1 MPSVLIIEDELPNIQ
16 RLEKM
21 LHVLDKNITITATL
35 QTVQASIQWLKS
47 HEQPDIIFMDI
58 RLTDGLSF
66 EIFNQVVIKAPVI
79 FITAYDEYALRAF
92 EVNGVDYLLKPL
104 EADKLEKSISK
115 AKSIA
120 GLGSNES
127 MLSLIKS
134 MQAKQLI
141 YRSRFL
147 VAYRDK
153 YILAMA
159 NNIAYF
165 TSENKATFLITYS
178 SERYMIDQ
186 TLEIL
191 EKELDPDIFFRISR
205 QFIVSLKSIHKIHQS
220 FNGQLK
226 IELLPALD
234 DGVLLSREKSNQM
247 KKWLDQSTL

>member
-21 LHVLDKNITITATL
+21 LHVLDSGITIAATI
-35 QTVQASIQWLKS
+35 QTVEASIKWLKA

-66 EIFNQVVIKAPVI
+66 EIFNQVKVTAPVI
-79 FITAYDEYALRAF
+79 FITAYDEYALKAF

-104 EADKLEKSISK
+104 EADKLERSIYK

-120 GLGSNES
+120 GLRSNES
-127 MLSLIKS
+127 ILNLVKS
-134 MQAKQLI
+134 MQAKQTI

-147 VAYRDK
+147 IAYRDK
-153 YILAMA
+153 YILVIASD
-159 NNIAYF
+159 IAYF
-165 TSENKATFLITYS
+165 SSENKATFLIMHDS
-178 SERYMIDQ
+178 QRYMVDQ

-191 EKELDPDIFFRISR
+191 EKELDPDVFFRISR

-226 IELLPALD
+226 VELSPVLD
-234 DGVLLSREKSNQM
+234 EGVLMSREKSSQL
-247 KKWLDQSTL
+247 KKWLDQSA

>member
-21 LHVLDKNITITATL
+21 LHVLDRNITVLGSL
-35 QTVQASIQWLKS
+35 QTVQASIQWLKM

-66 EIFNQVVIKAPVI
+66 EIFNQVQITAPVV
-79 FITAYDEYALRAF
+79 FITAYDEYALKAF

-104 EADKLEKSISK
+104 EADKLEKSMAK

-120 GLGSNES
+120 GLGSNEN
-127 MLSLIKS
+127 MLSLIRS
-134 MQAKQLI
+134 MQTKQPI

-153 YILAMA
+153 YILVMA
-159 NNIAYF
+159 DEIAYF
-165 TSENKATFLITYS
+165 TSENKATFLVTHQS
-178 SERYMIDQ
+178 QRYMIDQ
-186 TLEIL
+186 TLELL
-191 EKELDPDIFFRISR
+191 EKEMDPETFFRISR
-205 QFIVSLKSIHKIHQS
+205 QFIVSLKSIYKIHQS

-226 IELLPALD
+226 LELSPALD
-234 DGVLLSREKSNQM
+234 EGILMSREKSGQL
-247 KKWLDQSTL
+247 KKWLDQSSS

>member
-1 MPSVLIIEDELPNIQ
+1 MPNVLIIEDELPNIR

-21 LHVLDKNITITATL
+21 LHALDLDITIMASL
-35 QTVQASIQWLKS
+35 QTVQASIQWLKT

-66 EIFNQVVIKAPVI
+66 EIFSQVKITASVI
-79 FITAYDEYALRAF
+79 FTTAYDEYALRAF

-104 EADKLEKSISK
+104 EADKLAKSISK

-120 GLGSNES
+120 GVGSNES
-127 MLSLIKS
+127 MLGVIKS
-134 MQAKQLI
+134 VQAKHPI

-153 YILAMA
+153 YILVMI
-159 NNIAYF
+159 NDIAYF
-165 TSENKATFLITYS
+165 TSEHKATFLTTHTS
-178 SERYMIDQ
+178 QRYMIDQ
-186 TLEIL
+186 TLEML
-191 EKELDPDIFFRISR
+191 EKELDPETFFRISR

-226 IELLPALD
+226 VELSPAHD
-234 DGVLLSREKSNQM
+234 EAVMMSREKSSQF
-247 KKWLDQSTL
+247 KKWLDQSDL